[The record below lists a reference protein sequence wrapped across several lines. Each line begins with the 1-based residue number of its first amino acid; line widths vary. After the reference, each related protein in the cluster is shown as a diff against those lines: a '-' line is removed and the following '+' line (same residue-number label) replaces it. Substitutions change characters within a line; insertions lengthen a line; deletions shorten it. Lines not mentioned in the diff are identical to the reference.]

1 MESIEALSV
10 AMVPGVNPGKWLDRW
25 AERRPDVPLEVAV
38 LGEAEQLAAL
48 AGRHLLFAR
57 SGGWRP
63 EVRGAS
69 GLLTIPLYEERP
81 VAVVPAEHLLALAEE
96 VPVRAVG
103 ASELLDVEAL
113 GYEQA
118 IALAGNGAGVA
129 VVPQAVARALS
140 RKDTAVAFL
149 NDDDPAAAGLETP
162 EGDAL
167 SDAEAE
173 RILEPT
179 RVWLC
184 FERAWQDAE
193 TGENHPVIEEFIGI
207 VRGRREGSSRQPSV
221 REREQAEAKRRT
233 RERQSGQAGRAGGSG
248 QRQRAGSVQKGTQN
262 GGQKGT
268 QKGASQRGS
277 HSRSSGRPGSR
288 SRGRRR

>member
-25 AERRPDVPLEVAV
+25 AERRPDVPLDVSV
-38 LGEAEQLAAL
+38 VSEAAQLESL
-48 AGRHLLFAR
+48 SRSHLLFAR
-57 SGGWRP
+57 SGGRRP

-129 VVPQAVARALS
+129 VVPQAVARAFS

-149 NDDDPAAAGLETP
+149 NDDDPAAAGLDAP
-162 EGDAL
+162 EGDLL
-167 SDAEAE
+167 SEADAESL
-173 RILEPT
+173 LEPT

-184 FERAWQDAE
+184 FERSWQDAE

-207 VRGRREGSSRQPSV
+207 VRGRRENSSRQPSV

-233 RERQSGQAGRAGGSG
+233 RERQSGQGARGGGLQKGAASQKGGSARQGSKGRAGQQGSKGRAAGRSSRGNGSG
-248 QRQRAGSVQKGTQN
+248 
-262 GGQKGT
+262 
-268 QKGASQRGS
+268 
-277 HSRSSGRPGSR
+277 
-288 SRGRRR
+288 SRGRGR